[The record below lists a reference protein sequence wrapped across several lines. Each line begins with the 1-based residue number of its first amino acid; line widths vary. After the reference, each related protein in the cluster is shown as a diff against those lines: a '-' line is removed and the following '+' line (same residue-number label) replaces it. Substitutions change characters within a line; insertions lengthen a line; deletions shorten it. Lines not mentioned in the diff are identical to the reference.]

1 MRLDKYLTSC
11 YIGSRKE
18 VKAWIKEQKIKV
30 NGVVVKDVGYVV
42 DETNDQILFQDKVL
56 HYQANHYFL
65 LNKPKGYVSATQDN
79 YQPTILSL
87 FQDLPPM
94 LVQTLFPVG
103 RLDIDTEGMIIVT
116 NDGDFA
122 HKLTSPHFYIEKKYQ
137 VTYEGVLKPYQGE
150 PIILADGTTFL
161 PPKIEPI
168 DNQNL
173 YMTLTE
179 GKFHEVK
186 RIISYLGGKVTALKR
201 VQIGSVMLPKNLKV
215 GHYLELS
222 VEEIQQFFA
231 T

>member
-1 MRLDKYLTSC
+1 MRLDKYVTSC

-18 VKAWIKEQKIKV
+18 VKEWLKEQKIKV
-30 NGVVVKDVGYVV
+30 NGIVMKDAGYRI
-42 DETNDQILFQDKVL
+42 DETKDQITFQDQRL
-56 HYQANHYFL
+56 HYQANYYFL

-94 LVQTLFPVG
+94 LVETLFPVG
-103 RLDIDTEGMIIVT
+103 RLDIDTEGMILVT

-122 HKLTSPHFYIEKKYQ
+122 HKLTSPNFHIEKKYQ
-137 VTYEGVLKPYQGE
+137 VTYTGTLRPYYGE
-150 PIILADGTTFL
+150 SIILADGTTFL
-161 PPKIEPI
+161 PPQIEPI
-168 DNQNL
+168 DYQNV

-201 VQIGSVMLPKNLKV
+201 VQIGAFKLPKNLPI
-215 GHYLELS
+215 GHYIELS

-231 T
+231 K

>member
-18 VKAWIKEQKIKV
+18 VKVWIKEKKVKV
-30 NGVVVKDVGYVV
+30 NGIVTTNVGYLV
-42 DETNDQILFQDKVL
+42 DETKDQVMFQDKGL
-56 HYQANHYFL
+56 HYQANYYFL

-103 RLDIDTEGMIIVT
+103 RLDIDTEGMIVVT

-122 HKLTSPHFYIEKKYQ
+122 HKLTSPHFHIEKKYQ

-168 DNQNL
+168 DHQSL
-173 YMTLTE
+173 YITLTE

-186 RIISYLGGKVTALKR
+186 RIISYLGGKVTALTR
-201 VQIGSVMLPKNLKV
+201 VQIGSYRLPEDLQV
-215 GHYLELS
+215 GTYRELS
-222 VEEIQQFFA
+222 IEDIHQFF
-231 T
+231 TK

>member
-18 VKAWIKEQKIKV
+18 VKVWIKEQKIKV
-30 NGVVVKDVGYVV
+30 NGVVVKDAGYVV

-56 HYQANHYFL
+56 HYQANYYFL

-87 FQDLPPM
+87 FQDLPPI

-122 HKLTSPHFYIEKKYQ
+122 HKLTSPHFHIEKKYQ
-137 VTYEGVLKPYQGE
+137 VTYEGMLKSYQGE

-186 RIISYLGGKVTALKR
+186 RIISYLGGKVTALTR
-201 VQIGSVMLPKNLKV
+201 VQIGSVMLPKNLEV